1 MFYVSRRARLL
12 APVRTT
18 SQWCGVKDFS
28 DPKHRKKKTIHN
40 NLYWHDERV
49 ARVPTSSINEMGFFR
64 SFLMTAAANRHTH
77 INPIQSI
84 ELVFFFF
91 LLLLLHLAHTSSS
104 TLLIRTTTNHRSS
117 IINCTFSD
125 RGSCRRLRF
134 CSAATAI
141 KPPFGPLVA
150 CCCCCCCCYALLTS
164 RSHRRKESF
173 FFLSS
178 FISIIFCYLLVHTA

>member
-28 DPKHRKKKTIHN
+28 DPKHRKKKNDTQQS
-40 NLYWHDERV
+40 LL
-49 ARVPTSSINEMGFFR
+49 ARRESRASTHEFHQRNGLFPLVPNDCSRKQT
-64 SFLMTAAANRHTH
+64 HTH
-77 INPIQSI
+77 KSHSKHRTR
-84 ELVFFFF
+84 FFFF

-150 CCCCCCCCYALLTS
+150 CCCCCCALLTS